1 MQILYIYLFIYKSI
15 FTLIYYKDINYI
27 IFIMSTTIFDIDL
40 LSNPKH
46 LKKNSLNNKNDD
58 NEEILKLIKAR
69 MSLGKQRYGHG
80 IIADDNTIEYGK
92 KSNDWELMALEEMLD
107 AMLYSTAAIIR
118 YRRKKLTKKH

>member
-1 MQILYIYLFIYKSI
+1 M
-15 FTLIYYKDINYI
+15 
-27 IFIMSTTIFDIDL
+27 
-40 LSNPKH
+40 
-46 LKKNSLNNKNDD
+46 KKNSLNNKNDD

-80 IIADDNTIEYGK
+80 IIADDNTIKYGK